1 MIDDDDAI
9 GQALGLGQL
18 VGGQEDRDP
27 TVGKTGDHRP
37 HGQPALGVDAGGGLV
52 EEHHRGLA
60 HQGQGQRQALLLAAG
75 QPPPGRLAHGSQPD
89 QVEELVGVFGVVVVA
104 GEQVEHLGGAEHG
117 VDAPALEHDAHAPDQ
132 GGVVLVRVEPEDPHG
147 TGGRTPV
154 ALEGLDGARL
164 ACAVRT
170 EQGHDLTGVGG
181 ERQVVDGERVAVA
194 DDQLLTVHGCGRRS
208 GRRSR
213 RVDGVL
219 HGRSRYRCR
228 RHDRYPAG

>member
-117 VDAPALEHDAHAPDQ
+117 VDAPRWSMTPM
-132 GGVVLVRVEPEDPHG
+132 R
-147 TGGRTPV
+147 RTRAAWSLCGSSP
-154 ALEGLDGARL
+154 RT
-164 ACAVRT
+164 RT
-170 EQGHDLTGVGG
+170 EP
-181 ERQVVDGERVAVA
+181 AV
-194 DDQLLTVHGCGRRS
+194 GRR
-208 GRRSR
+208 
-213 RVDGVL
+213 
-219 HGRSRYRCR
+219 
-228 RHDRYPAG
+228 